1 MDGVE
6 SPFKTSDIS
15 DHESMLNGN
24 NDSEEDGT
32 QFETSDI
39 SDHEEML
46 NGNTCHPNSILSH

>member
-6 SPFKTSDIS
+6 SPFETSDIS

-46 NGNTCHPNSILSH
+46 NGNTS